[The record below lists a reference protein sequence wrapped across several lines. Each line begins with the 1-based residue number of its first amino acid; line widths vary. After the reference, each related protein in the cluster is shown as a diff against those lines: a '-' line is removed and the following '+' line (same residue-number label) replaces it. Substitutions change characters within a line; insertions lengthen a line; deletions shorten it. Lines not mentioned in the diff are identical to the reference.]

1 MFVKLILKYFK
12 QVPVIFIFFVF
23 VWLNVNHSRD
33 VPLDSNERS
42 SIVYVSLRGGDGK
55 TQRTTFVT
63 TLPDAPTSPGL
74 PALPDPKSIGEQ
86 SIDIQGIKEIS
97 PEFGYKTAFAGA
109 GGKKFKITLTRGM
122 VIRNIVKNNRKKIKG
137 VI

>member
-1 MFVKLILKYFK
+1 M
-12 QVPVIFIFFVF
+12 F